1 MAKSYQAPNNSWM
14 DTWIPAIFGSAPGR
28 LFEIPPKR
36 KPLEHVYGLNTDSIT
51 EYTSI
56 NCDAGDDKSARFK
69 TSNNNQT
76 QPEPRRISWHSQT
89 SETMIKL
96 KVPRDSIPSAFTW
109 KPPGEVA
116 VTKNQNRKHMD
127 KLSDHDTND
136 TILLTQIWEIQNTL
150 QYTRKTGTQ
159 VTREKK
165 NSHKVSL
172 NTRRL
177 DKLRA
182 WNVTF
187 EGRQRLRRK
196 ARSKTATRSLEEYLK
211 KMGTPLKY
219 NSGDTVQ
226 SKAQWPGRIAKIWK
240 LFIYFVGFAIIL
252 ASCVG
257 ISIVICK
264 PLFLQGHSQRD
275 SVFSDVTNYGETASD
290 GKACLNN
297 SPCLNNPQYLDTPQR
312 LRKTRLGLGPGG
324 GNHF

>member
-28 LFEIPPKR
+28 QFGIPPKP

-56 NCDAGDDKSARFK
+56 NYDAGDHKSARSK
-69 TSNNNQT
+69 TSNDNQT

-96 KVPRDSIPSAFTW
+96 KVSRDSISSAFAW

-116 VTKNQNRKHMD
+116 ATKHQNRKHMD

-150 QYTRKTGTQ
+150 QYTRKTGTHIPI
-159 VTREKK
+159 EKK

-182 WNVTF
+182 WNVAF

-196 ARSKTATRSLEEYLK
+196 RLPVGRRIAL
-211 KMGTPLKY
+211 
-219 NSGDTVQ
+219 
-226 SKAQWPGRIAKIWK
+226 SKASPGSQFNKADAPQQTTP
-240 LFIYFVGFAIIL
+240 AI
-252 ASCVG
+252 
-257 ISIVICK
+257 
-264 PLFLQGHSQRD
+264 PF
-275 SVFSDVTNYGETASD
+275 
-290 GKACLNN
+290 KARLN
-297 SPCLNNPQYLDTPQR
+297 
-312 LRKTRLGLGPGG
+312 GPVE
-324 GNHF
+324 